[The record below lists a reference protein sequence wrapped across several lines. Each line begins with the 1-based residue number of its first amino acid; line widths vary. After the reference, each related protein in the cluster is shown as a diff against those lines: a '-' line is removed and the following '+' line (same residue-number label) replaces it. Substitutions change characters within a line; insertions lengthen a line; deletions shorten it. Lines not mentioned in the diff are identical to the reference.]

1 MPPGRLSPGLH
12 IPWKVV
18 YYVRWL
24 LTRDSRERRGLLRLL
39 WFNYLFWRP
48 AFECR
53 SLRLSEFLRRLFD
66 LLLSRTK
73 NDHMLGG
80 KEQTKHLE
88 SITKKEKKKK
98 KLDYPVSK
106 IAVVETLKIFF
117 FWMFCS
123 PGLQWPPC
131 ITQSYLWDIFCAM
144 FPNFLSVRLSWTCP
158 WREWPTTDAAEI
170 LPVKVFLIINAGP
183 SILAEL
189 QAACGRPPHFTHS
202 LPWIILTEHAH
213 TRIHGHNMPVHKHT
227 HMEEAWIQQWTCGC
241 KCAHLPNKI

>member
-98 KLDYPVSK
+98 KLDYPVSQ

-117 FWMFCS
+117 FLDV
-123 PGLQWPPC
+123 LQPWPPM
-131 ITQSYLWDIFCAM
+131 TSLYNTVLSLGY
-144 FPNFLSVRLSWTCP
+144 FLSKLSLCT
-158 WREWPTTDAAEI
+158 I
-170 LPVKVFLIINAGP
+170 VL
-183 SILAEL
+183 
-189 QAACGRPPHFTHS
+189 
-202 LPWIILTEHAH
+202 
-213 TRIHGHNMPVHKHT
+213 NMPLKRV
-227 HMEEAWIQQWTCGC
+227 ADNRRCRDPPC
-241 KCAHLPNKI
+241 KSVFNY